1 MLAPSRRDSG
11 HTPFMAT
18 IYARKNHIGWIH
30 LWAKAEA
37 FENGEPSEHFF
48 NSRTDPRWGNVAL
61 DATQR
66 AALEA
71 GQLVAIEDPGYL
83 ES

>member
-1 MLAPSRRDSG
+1 
-11 HTPFMAT
+11 MAT